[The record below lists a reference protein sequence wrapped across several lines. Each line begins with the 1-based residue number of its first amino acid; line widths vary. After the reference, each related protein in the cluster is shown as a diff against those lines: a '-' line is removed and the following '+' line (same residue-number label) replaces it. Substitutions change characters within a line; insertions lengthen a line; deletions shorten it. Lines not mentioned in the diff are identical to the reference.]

1 MLNRISKS
9 EFKTAVLIS
18 VEFWF
23 DGRETIGCRP
33 LGRFSTSHQPMA
45 NFSNFNEKRLLAV
58 WSSSD
63 PVPELATS
71 VAFLFEFWRSQ
82 TGFLIGIFP
91 PSLHVREDLRREY
104 ATTRINIRGNL
115 SGLDR

>member
-1 MLNRISKS
+1 MLSRISKS

-45 NFSNFNEKRLLAV
+45 NFSNLNEKRLLAV

-71 VAFLFEFWRSQ
+71 VAFFFEFWRSQ
-82 TGFLIGIFP
+82 TGFLIDVY
-91 PSLHVREDLRREY
+91 LHLFDPQV
-104 ATTRINIRGNL
+104 
-115 SGLDR
+115 

>member
-1 MLNRISKS
+1 
-9 EFKTAVLIS
+9 
-18 VEFWF
+18 
-23 DGRETIGCRP
+23 
-33 LGRFSTSHQPMA
+33 MA
-45 NFSNFNEKRLLAV
+45 NFSNLNEKRLLAV

-82 TGFLIGIFP
+82 TGFLIGIFS

>member
-63 PVPELATS
+63 PELATG

-82 TGFLIGIFP
+82 TGFLIGIFS